1 MKSTK
6 ELLRFKRDGHRLHD
20 EEIRAFIDGVVSG
33 QVSSAQV
40 GAFCMAA
47 CIHGLNSSETRSLTL
62 AMAQRGTSLR
72 RTQTG
77 RKRIDKHSTGGVGD
91 KVSLLLAPLAACC
104 GLDVPMIS
112 GRGLGHTGGTL
123 DKLESVPGF
132 TTTLTDEQMD
142 VCLRQSGLFMSG
154 QTQDLAPA
162 DGILYAV
169 RDVTGT
175 VENVGLLTASILSK
189 KLAEQLDGLVMD
201 MKVGS
206 GAFLPDLDQVREL
219 AESIQSVCQSAGVP
233 VRFVFTSMD
242 EPLGYAVGNW
252 LEIAEAEHAL
262 TTKAERSLAE
272 ITIELTTHMVHL
284 AGVSP
289 SLEQARELVVTQ
301 WRLGNAHQRFHQ
313 MIAQQGGR
321 WSEAVEHY
329 SAMKPIV
336 IEAQNSGWIERI
348 DARAVADAVL
358 RAGGGRHREDDII
371 DSGAGIVFHCERGSE
386 VRAGDQLATVYAA
399 DEQRRIRLATEVADI
414 VKTTTAPVERKPSA
428 IIDVW

>member
-20 EEIRAFIDGVVSG
+20 DEIRAFIDGVVSG
-33 QVSSAQV
+33 RVSPAQV

-47 CIHGLNSSETRSLTL
+47 CIHGLSPSETRSLTL
-62 AMAQRGTSLR
+62 AMAQSGSSLQ
-72 RTQTG
+72 RTHTG

-142 VCLRQSGLFMSG
+142 ECLRQSGLFMSG
-154 QTQDLAPA
+154 QTRDLAPA

-206 GAFLPDLDQVREL
+206 GAFLSNLDQVREL
-219 AESIQSVCQSAGVP
+219 AESIQCVCQSAGVP
-233 VRFVFTSMD
+233 VRFVFTNMD

-252 LEIAEAEHAL
+252 LELAEAEHAL
-262 TTKAERSLAE
+262 ATKAERSLAE
-272 ITIELTTHMVHL
+272 VTIELTAHMVHL
-284 AGVSP
+284 AGMTA
-289 SLEQARELVVTQ
+289 SLEEAREHVVTQ
-301 WRLGNAHQRFHQ
+301 WRQGNAHQRFHQ

-321 WSEAVEHY
+321 WSEAVERY
-329 SAMKPIV
+329 SSMQPIV
-336 IEAQNSGWIERI
+336 IEAQNSGWIETI

-358 RAGGGRHREDDII
+358 RSGGGRYREDDVI
-371 DSGAGIVFHCERGSE
+371 DPGAGVVFHCARGSE
-386 VRAGDQLATVYAA
+386 VHAGDQLATVYAA
-399 DEQRRIRLATEVADI
+399 DEQRRIGLAREIADI
-414 VKTTTAPVERKPSA
+414 LKTTTSPVGRKPS
-428 IIDVW
+428 IILDVW